1 MESKNKVK
9 ATLYIFISLLAAM
22 AGWSGRV
29 AAQQVYTQP
38 PIVENGDTLYQLSL
52 PPVYVFAFPKVKEG
66 SKDWKEYRRLVYN
79 FRKVYPYALMAKR
92 KTDEMDEAL
101 LRISSTKE
109 REVMIKKYEKELFSE
124 FEQPI
129 RKLTFSQ
136 GKLLLKLVDREVG
149 QTSYYVIKDLKGGFT
164 AFFWQGIA
172 RFFGANLKKPY
183 DKYGEDR
190 KVEELVKM
198 YQDGSFDW
206 LYLQLFGVTM
216 SDAR

>member
-1 MESKNKVK
+1 MNVK
-9 ATLYIFISLLAAM
+9 QYITVGLFLLM
-22 AGWSGRV
+22 AGSCGSA
-29 AAQQVYTQP
+29 AAQKVYTLP
-38 PIVENGDTLYQLSL
+38 PIIENGDTLYQLSL
-52 PPVYVFAFPKVKEG
+52 PVVYVFAFPKMKEK
-66 SKDWKEYRRLVYN
+66 SKEWKEYRKLVYN
-79 FRKVYPYALMAKR
+79 FRKVYPYALMAKQR
-92 KTDEMDEAL
+92 TDAMEQELAVL
-101 LRISSTKE
+101 SSKKE
-109 REVMIKKYEKELFSE
+109 RDALVKKYEKELFAE

-172 RFFGANLKKPY
+172 RLFGANLKKPY

-190 KVEELVKM
+190 KVEELVKL
-198 YQDGSFDW
+198 YQEGAFDW
-206 LYLQLFGVTM
+206 LYFQLFGVTM

>member
-1 MESKNKVK
+1 MKTKQ
-9 ATLYIFISLLAAM
+9 YII
-22 AGWSGRV
+22 AGLFLVMTGECGNAV
-29 AAQQVYTQP
+29 AQKVYTLP
-38 PIVENGDTLYQLSL
+38 PIIENGDTLYQLSL
-52 PPVYVFAFPKVKEG
+52 PPVYVFAFQKLKENT
-66 SKDWKEYRRLVYN
+66 KEWKEYRKLVYN
-79 FRKVYPYALMAKR
+79 FRKVYPYALMAKQQ
-92 KTDEMDEAL
+92 TDAMEAEL
-101 LRISSTKE
+101 AALSSKKE
-109 REVMIKKYEKELFSE
+109 QDVLIKKYEKNLFAK

-172 RFFGANLKKPY
+172 RIFGANLKKPY

-190 KVEELVKM
+190 KVEELVKF

-206 LYLQLFGVTM
+206 LYFQLFGVTI

>member
-1 MESKNKVK
+1 MK
-9 ATLYIFISLLAAM
+9 AKQYIIVSLFLLM
-22 AGWSGRV
+22 AGGCGKAV
-29 AAQQVYTQP
+29 AQKVYTLP
-38 PIVENGDTLYQLSL
+38 PIIEYGDTLYQLSL
-52 PPVYVFAFPKVKEG
+52 PPVYVFAFPKLKEN
-66 SKDWKEYRRLVYN
+66 SKEWKEYRKLVYN
-79 FRKVYPYALMAKR
+79 FRKVYPYALLAKQQ
-92 KTDEMDEAL
+92 TDAMEAEL
-101 LRISSTKE
+101 AALSSKKE
-109 REVMIKKYEKELFSE
+109 REVLVKKYEKNLFVK

-190 KVEELVKM
+190 KVEELVKL

-206 LYLQLFGVTM
+206 LYFQLFGVTI

>member
-1 MESKNKVK
+1 MK
-9 ATLYIFISLLAAM
+9 AKHYITVGLFLLM
-22 AGWSGRV
+22 AGRGGNV
-29 AAQQVYTQP
+29 AAQQVYTMP
-38 PIVENGDTLYQLSL
+38 PIIENGDTLYQLSL
-52 PPVYVFAFPKVKEG
+52 PPAYVFAFPKVKNN
-66 SKDWKEYRRLVYN
+66 SKEWKEYRKLVYN
-79 FRKVYPYALMAKR
+79 FRKVYPYALMAKQ
-92 KTDEMDEAL
+92 KTDAMEEELAAL
-101 LRISSTKE
+101 PSKKE
-109 REVMIKKYEKELFSE
+109 REALIKKYEKNLFAE

-172 RFFGANLKKPY
+172 RLFGANLKKPY

-190 KVEELVKM
+190 KVEELVKL
-198 YQDGSFDW
+198 YQEGSFDW
-206 LYLQLFGVTM
+206 LYFQLFGVTM